1 MMSEVKFHVH
11 KKEDVP
17 LLSRERIVLL
27 ADYEGAVPARIKVR
41 EQACGFLKI
50 PLDVCIVKHIYTKF
64 GSQKAKVIVHV
75 YKSADEAKK
84 YEEAHIFDK
93 QAGKVKKAAAGAA

>member
-1 MMSEVKFHVH
+1 MTEVKFHIH

-27 ADYEGAVPARIKVR
+27 AEYEGAVPARPKVR

-50 PLDVCIVKHIYTKF
+50 PLDVCVVKHIYTKF
-64 GSQKAKVIVHV
+64 GSQKAKVIIHV
-75 YKSADEAKK
+75 YKSAAEAQK
-84 YEEAHIFDK
+84 YEEAHMLAK